1 MHPIKNGIIAMSMTK
16 YIKTFFLAS
25 LSFLVINASAQSH
38 TAESEGVSKG
48 DSTLIISEA
57 LSAATNGKLA
67 ANPEG
72 GQEKHEAEGKFN
84 AGKMI
89 LEHVADDHGWHLWG
103 HTSIPL
109 PCIVYSS
116 EKGLDVFSSSK
127 FDHGHAV
134 AVTDKNSYRLHEN
147 HIEVVNADG
156 SVDEAA
162 SHQLWDFS
170 ITKNVMSL
178 LISCILMLWIFL
190 SIAKAYTK
198 RKGMAP
204 KGLQSFIEPLIM
216 FVRDDIAKS
225 SIGPKYMKF
234 MPFLLTVFFFIF
246 INNLLGLIPIFPGG
260 ANLTGA
266 ISVCIVLAGLV
277 LIITLVKGNKHYWH
291 HIIAMPGVP
300 WPVLIILTPIELI
313 GVVLRPFV
321 LMIRLFANMTAGHII
336 ALSFFSLIF
345 IFGEMNAGVG
355 FGVAIF
361 ALVFTVFMGALELL
375 VAFLQAYVFTLLSS
389 IYFGAAVEEGH
400 HDDNNE
406 WVL

>member
-1 MHPIKNGIIAMSMTK
+1 MSKTK
-16 YIKTFFLAS
+16 YNLPFFIVSLFFFVLAS
-25 LSFLVINASAQSH
+25 SGQTP
-38 TAESEGVSKG
+38 TAEGNG
-48 DSTLIISEA
+48 LTQHDSANIVDEAISG
-57 LSAATNGKLA
+57 ATNGRIDGHHTDAL
-67 ANPEG
+67 NPEHG
-72 GQEKHEAEGKFN
+72 AESHGETDKFD

-103 HTSIPL
+103 HTTVPL
-109 PCIVYSS
+109 PCIVYT
-116 EKGLDVFSSSK
+116 EKGLDVFSSAR
-127 FDHGHAV
+127 FNHGHDAYT
-134 AVTDKNSYRLHEN
+134 TDKNTYKLHEG
-147 HIEVVNADG
+147 HIEIVNADG
-156 SVDEAA
+156 TTNEEA

-170 ITKNVMSL
+170 ITKNVVAML
-178 LISCILMLWIFL
+178 VSCILMLWIFL
-190 SIAKAYTK
+190 SIAKSYKT
-198 RKGMAP
+198 RKGKAP
-204 KGLQSFIEPLIM
+204 KGLQSFLEPIIM
-216 FVRDDIAKS
+216 FIRDDVAKA
-225 SIGPKYMKF
+225 SIGPKYKPF

-246 INNLLGLIPIFPGG
+246 INNLMGLIPFMPGG
-260 ANLTGA
+260 ANVTGA

-291 HIIAMPGVP
+291 HIVAMPGVP

-321 LMIRLFANMTAGHII
+321 LMIRLFANITAGHII

-345 IFGEMNAGVG
+345 IFGETSTGAGL
-355 FGVAIF
+355 GVAVV

>member
-1 MHPIKNGIIAMSMTK
+1 MSMTK
-16 YIKTFFLAS
+16 SIKSFVLAS
-25 LSFLVINASAQSH
+25 LSFLVITMNAQTH
-38 TAESEGVSKG
+38 TAEGEGVTKA
-48 DSTLIISEA
+48 DSTQIIDEA

-67 ANPEG
+67 ANEHEG
-72 GQEKHEAEGKFN
+72 HEKHGKEGKFD

-89 LEHVADDHGWHLWG
+89 LEHVADDHGWHIAG
-103 HTSIPL
+103 HLSIPL
-109 PCIVYSS
+109 PCIVYT
-116 EKGLDVFSSSK
+116 EKGLDVFSSGR
-127 FDHGHAV
+127 FDHGHAKIT
-134 AVTDKNSYRLHEN
+134 TDNYTYALNEN
-147 HIEVVNADG
+147 QIEIVNAEG
-156 SVDEAA
+156 VVDHEATKK
-162 SHQLWDFS
+162 LWDFS
-170 ITKNVMSL
+170 ITKNVMAL
-178 LISCILMLWIFL
+178 LISCILLLWIFL
-190 SIAKAYTK
+190 SIAKSYGK

-204 KGLQSFIEPLIM
+204 KGLQSFLEPIIM
-216 FVRDDIAKS
+216 FIRDDVAKAA
-225 SIGPKYMKF
+225 IGPKYMKF

-246 INNLLGLIPIFPGG
+246 INNLMGLIPFFPGG

-277 LIITLVKGNKHYWH
+277 LVITLVKGNKHYWH
-291 HIIAMPGVP
+291 HIFAMPGVP

-345 IFGEMNAGVG
+345 IFGEMSTGAG
-355 FGVAIF
+355 FGVAIV
-361 ALVFTVFMGALELL
+361 ALAFTVFMGALELL